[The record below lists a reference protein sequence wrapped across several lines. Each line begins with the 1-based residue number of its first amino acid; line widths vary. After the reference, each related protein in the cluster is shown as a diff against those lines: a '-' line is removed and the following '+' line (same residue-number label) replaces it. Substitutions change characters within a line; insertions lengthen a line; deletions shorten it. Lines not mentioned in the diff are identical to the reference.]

1 MPLLNSDGYWY
12 YDTQG
17 SRNEE
22 FIREH
27 RAVSMVTRIK
37 DWDADPIDYYL
48 IEFKSVV
55 SLNLANIAKDVGPAL
70 MSRIKDP
77 DDECYMILENFH
89 EGFSNLI
96 GEIYEWVIDRYEIP
110 PQKLILFSG
119 ALDLQQKF
127 DEYVKL
133 YGRRPFQ
140 YHSMLEFEFA
150 VQSDWFG
157 MIADKYGIH
166 ARNSNG
172 EVSPFGIDEQITNGK
187 AMMPNVLQSKEYPK
201 KYLNFNRRWRLHR
214 PLMTA
219 LLESSDLLKLGYV
232 SLAKSDDNRT
242 WTTEL
247 DYIIQE
253 SAHYNEGIHRVLVAN
268 REKIANIGE
277 LTLDKPDLSINQ
289 AKLETSDH
297 IDQMYEDTYFSL
309 VSETIYFADYL
320 DWEDSCF
327 LSEKIFKAILFRHPF
342 VLCAT
347 PHTLKYLRGLGYKT
361 YSPVIDE
368 SYDSI
373 DDNWLRLVAI
383 LKEVNRLC
391 KLEGEALEDYLKF
404 CREIAEYNFNV
415 LLNKREFIYK
425 HT

>member
-1 MPLLNSDGYWY
+1 MPLLNSAGYWY

-55 SLNLANIAKDVGPAL
+55 SLNLANIAKDVGPDL

-77 DDECYMILENFH
+77 NDECYIILENFH

-150 VQSDWFG
+150 VQSDWLG

-166 ARNSNG
+166 ARNLNG
-172 EVSPFGIDEQITNGK
+172 EVSPFGIADQITNGK
-187 AMMPNVLQSKEYPK
+187 AKMPNVLQSKEYPK

-242 WTTEL
+242 WATEL

-404 CREIAEYNFNV
+404 CREIAEHNFNV